1 MSEGRTGN
9 GQAEPQQ
16 ASRSLP
22 RRDVTAPEADDAPRR
37 LVLPPPYDQHYHADG
52 DVLDEAVRRAP
63 EEGAGTLVW
72 RKSGGL
78 LAFAVV
84 LEPEKALREARLAFF
99 AGMSALGDA
108 LAAHCAPDKPLRFA
122 FPDTVLFDTAR
133 LGGARF
139 VTPEGCGEDEVP
151 DWMVFAVELI
161 GDRDHLPHPGMFP
174 DSISLAEEEFE
185 ESELIVESFASYLML
200 YFDRWTHQGFEAVVR
215 PYLERLEPTLETG
228 ARAIADGDLIERL
241 PDGESRRLGLVEGL
255 AACAWRDAKGPKL

>member
-1 MSEGRTGN
+1 MSEGQPDNDPMPSAT
-9 GQAEPQQ
+9 
-16 ASRSLP
+16 LP
-22 RRDVTAPEADDAPRR
+22 RRDAMLGQDGAPRR
-37 LVLPPPYDQHYHADG
+37 LTLPPPYGQHYRDVG
-52 DVLDEAVRRAP
+52 DVCDDAVRLAP

-84 LEPEKALREARLAFF
+84 LEPEKPLREARLAFF
-99 AGMSALGDA
+99 AGMAALGDA
-108 LAAHCAPDKPLRFA
+108 LAAHCVPDKPLRFA
-122 FPDTVLFDTAR
+122 YPDSVLFDTAR

-139 VTPEGCGEDEVP
+139 VTPEGCDEEEVP

-185 ESELIVESFASYLML
+185 ESELIIESFASYLML
-200 YFDRWTHQGFEAVVR
+200 YFDRWTHQGIEAVIK
-215 PYLERLEPTLETG
+215 PYLDRLEPKLEPG

-241 PDGESRRLGLVEGL
+241 AEGETRRLGLRDGL

>member
-1 MSEGRTGN
+1 MSEGRAGN
-9 GQAEPQQ
+9 GQAQPDT
-16 ASRSLP
+16 ASTRLP
-22 RRDVTAPEADDAPRR
+22 RRDSPTGEGDAPRR
-37 LVLPPPYDQHYHADG
+37 LTLPPPYTQVHLEEG
-52 DVLDEAVRRAP
+52 DVLDEAVRLAP

-84 LEPEKALREARLAFF
+84 LEPEKPLRQARLAFF
-99 AGMSALGDA
+99 AGMAALGDA
-108 LAAHCAPDKPLRFA
+108 LAAHCIPDKPLSIRY
-122 FPDTVLFDTAR
+122 PDIVCFDMAR

-139 VTPEGCGEDEVP
+139 VTPEGCGEEEVP

-185 ESELIVESFASYLML
+185 ESELIIESFASYLML
-200 YFDRWTHQGFEAVVR
+200 YFDRWTHQGFEAVVK
-215 PYLERLEPTLETG
+215 PYLDRLEPKLEPG

-241 PDGESRRLGLVEGL
+241 PEGETRRLGLLDGL

>member
-1 MSEGRTGN
+1 MSEGQPEN
-9 GQAEPQQ
+9 DPMPSA
-16 ASRSLP
+16 SLP
-22 RRDVTAPEADDAPRR
+22 RREAMLGQDGAPRR
-37 LVLPPPYDQHYHADG
+37 LTLPPPYGQHYRDVG
-52 DVLDEAVRRAP
+52 DVCDDAVKLAP

-84 LEPEKALREARLAFF
+84 LEPEKPLRQARLAFF
-99 AGMSALGDA
+99 AGMAALGDA
-108 LAAHCAPDKPLRFA
+108 LAAHCVPDKPLRFA
-122 FPDTVLFDTAR
+122 YPDTVLFDTAR

-139 VTPEGCGEDEVP
+139 VTPEGCGEEEVP

-185 ESELIVESFASYLML
+185 ESELIIESFASYLML
-200 YFDRWTHQGFEAVVR
+200 YFDRWTHQGIEAVIK
-215 PYLERLEPTLETG
+215 PYLDRLEPKLEPG

-241 PDGESRRLGLVEGL
+241 PEGETRRLGLRDGL
-255 AACAWRDAKGPKL
+255 AACAWRDEKGPKL